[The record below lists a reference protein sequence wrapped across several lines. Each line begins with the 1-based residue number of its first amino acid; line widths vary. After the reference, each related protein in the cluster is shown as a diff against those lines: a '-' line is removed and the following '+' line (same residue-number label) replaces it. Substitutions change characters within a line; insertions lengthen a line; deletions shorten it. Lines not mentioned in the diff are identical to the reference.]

1 MPSSLSARQ
10 PSATHAL
17 IVGGGI
23 SGLLT
28 AQVLLSH
35 FERVTVLERDTYP
48 ESPSFRPGVPQ
59 GHHPHQFLVRGQ
71 HIIEK
76 LFPGFASRLL
86 SHGAIEIDFAQDC
99 VYNFGY
105 GTSPRFSSNLCGL
118 LCSRLLIEW
127 QMRQDL
133 LQDARFHLR
142 ERCEVVGLITK
153 QGNRVVNGV
162 RLRTRGGEKDHETG
176 ISTEPETLLAD
187 LVVDASGRSSRLS
200 RWLQD
205 LGLEAPSETVVDS
218 SAGYAT
224 RWYTIPAQYEDGWK
238 IFAVQGLSSS
248 KFRVGIAVRI
258 EGNRWMILLIGV
270 GKDYPPT
277 DEAGFM
283 QFARSLPDQAIYQ
296 ALNAAEP
303 LTPIYGYRDL
313 ANRVRHFEHLRSL
326 PAALLVTGDA
336 ACSFNPIY
344 GQGMTAA
351 AQHALV
357 LSECL
362 HAMPFSS
369 PDFPSFFQRQL
380 AKANQPIWQLAT
392 SSDYR
397 VPGTSG
403 PQPGVVERWAFR
415 YMDRMLPLC
424 ATDRYTF
431 EAFLSVIHLIRPA
444 TSLFQPEI
452 ALKVLFQRPEKR
464 GTKS

>member
-1 MPSSLSARQ
+1 MPSLSTAQ
-10 PSATHAL
+10 PAATHAL
-17 IVGGGI
+17 VIGGGI

-28 AQVLLSH
+28 ARVLLNH
-35 FERVTVLERDTYP
+35 FERVTILERDTYP

-59 GHHPHQFLVRGQ
+59 GHHAHQFLVRGQ
-71 HIIEK
+71 RTIEEF
-76 LFPGFASRLL
+76 FPGFASRLL

-105 GTSPRFSSNLCGL
+105 GNSPRFSSHLRGL

-127 QMRQDL
+127 QLRQDL
-133 LQDARFHLR
+133 LQDARFRLR

-162 RLRTRGGEKDHETG
+162 RLRTRRGEKDHGTG
-176 ISTEPETLLAD
+176 VSAEPETLSAD
-187 LVVDASGRSSRLS
+187 LVVDASGRSSHLP

-205 LGLEAPSETVVDS
+205 LGVEAPSETVVDS
-218 SAGYAT
+218 SIGYAS

-238 IFAVQGLSSS
+238 VFAVQGLPSSML
-248 KFRVGIAVRI
+248 RTGIAVRI
-258 EGNRWMILLIGV
+258 EGNRWMILLAGA

-283 QFARSLPDQAIYQ
+283 QFARSLPDQTIYQ

-313 ANRVRHFEHLRSL
+313 ANRARHFERLRAL
-326 PAALLVTGDA
+326 PAALLVIGDA

-369 PDFPSFFQRQL
+369 PDFPSFFQRKL

-392 SSDYR
+392 TSDYR
-397 VPGTSG
+397 LPGTSG
-403 PQPGVVERWAFR
+403 PQPGVVERWVFR
-415 YMDRMLPLC
+415 YMDRILPLC

-431 EAFLSVIHLIRPA
+431 ETFLSVIHLIRPA
-444 TSLFQPEI
+444 TSLFQPAI
-452 ALKVLFQRPEKR
+452 ALKALFQQPEK
-464 GTKS
+464 